1 MIVFIKSHGRPD
13 KQLTY
18 RTLRNAGYTGKIIFI
33 LDSEDDTCGR
43 YFDIAKNDGNAEV
56 QIFDKE
62 YLVQTVDCGTNA
74 PKRNVNLYAWCACEE
89 FAHKFCTD
97 EFFIMAD
104 DDITRF
110 RYRYLED
117 GHLKSI
123 PITQNLDRVFEHIQ
137 NYMEFSNIAAASTGI
152 PQMYFSKELD
162 ENLWKYR
169 VVYQFVFRNPKF
181 DMNWVSEYEED
192 IISSI
197 NMSKDGKYVTCLPMI
212 QHDAVALGKSDGG
225 MKSVYDENNSRFR
238 LAEYGHIFNPS
249 CEIMNFY
256 KGKWITNI
264 KRDNAFQKLVSSSR
278 KKI

>member
-1 MIVFIKSHGRPD
+1 MIVYIKTHGRPGN
-13 KQLTY
+13 QLTY
-18 RTLRNAGYTGKIIFI
+18 NTLREAGYTGDIVLVI
-33 LDSEDDTCGR
+33 DNEDECGAGYLEFVKHDDR
-43 YFDIAKNDGNAEV
+43 LWLH
-56 QIFDKE
+56 IFDKQK
-62 YLVQTVDCGTNA
+62 LVDEIDSGTNI
-74 PKRNVNLYAWCACEE
+74 PKRDVNLYAWVACER
-89 FAHKFCTD
+89 FAKQD
-97 EFFIMAD
+97 GNDFFIMAD

-117 GHLKSI
+117 NHLKST

-137 NYMEFSNIAAASTGI
+137 NYMECSNIAAASTGI

-192 IISSI
+192 IITSI
-197 NMSKDGKYVTCLPMI
+197 NMSKEGKYVTCLPMI
-212 QHDAVALGKSDGG
+212 QHDAIALGKASGG
-225 MKSVYDENNSRFR
+225 MKDMYDENNTRFR

-264 KRDNAFQKLVSSSR
+264 KRNNAFQKLVSSSR
-278 KKI
+278 KKK

>member
-1 MIVFIKSHGRPD
+1 MIVYIKTHGRPG

-18 RTLRNAGYTGKIIFI
+18 NTLREAGYTGDIVLVI
-33 LDSEDDTCGR
+33 DNEDECGVGYLEFVKHDDR
-43 YFDIAKNDGNAEV
+43 LWLH
-56 QIFDKE
+56 IFDKQK
-62 YLVQTVDCGTNA
+62 LVDEIDSGTNI
-74 PKRNVNLYAWCACEE
+74 PKRDVNLYAWVACER
-89 FAHKFCTD
+89 FAEQD
-97 EFFIMAD
+97 GNDFFIMAD

-137 NYMEFSNIAAASTGI
+137 NYMECSNIAAASTGI

-169 VVYQFVFRNPKF
+169 VAYQFVFRNPKF

-192 IISSI
+192 IITSI
-197 NMSKDGKYVTCLPMI
+197 NMSKEGKYVTCLPMI

-225 MKSVYDENNSRFR
+225 MKSMYDENNSRFS

>member
-1 MIVFIKSHGRPD
+1 MIVYIKTHGRPD

-18 RTLRNAGYTGKIIFI
+18 NTLREAGYTGDIVLVI
-33 LDSEDDTCGR
+33 DNEDKCGVG
-43 YFDIAKNDGNAEV
+43 YLEFVKHDDKLWLH
-56 QIFDKE
+56 IFDKQK
-62 YLVQTVDCGTNA
+62 LVDEVDSGTNI
-74 PKRNVNLYAWCACEE
+74 PKRDVNLYAWVACER
-89 FAHKFCTD
+89 FAKQD
-97 EFFIMAD
+97 GNDFFIMAD

-123 PITQNLDRVFEHIQ
+123 PITQNLNRVFEHIQ
-137 NYMEFSNIAAASTGI
+137 DYMECSNIAAASTGI

-169 VVYQFVFRNPKF
+169 VAYQFVFRNPKF

-225 MKSVYDENNSRFR
+225 MKSMYDENNSRFR

-249 CEIMNFY
+249 CEIVNFY

-278 KKI
+278 KKM